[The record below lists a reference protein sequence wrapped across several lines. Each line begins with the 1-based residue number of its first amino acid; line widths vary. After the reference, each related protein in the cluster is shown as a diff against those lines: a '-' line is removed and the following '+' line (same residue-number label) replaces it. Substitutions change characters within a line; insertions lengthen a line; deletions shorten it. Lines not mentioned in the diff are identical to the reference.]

1 MSEESEIVKVAIEGT
16 NIYLRLAGTSIKD
29 ALKFLKF
36 IFSGVGDIA
45 NWATGIEDRRL
56 DRELKQLEVDLK
68 THKKETMK
76 MEMDM
81 IKARTNL
88 AAGSMDIKEFMK
100 IFAAEERTILQ
111 VPDASME
118 RFSQLAEKNG
128 LTYSMLQDLN
138 YSDGYVQ
145 VLVPNSQADIWKAL
159 EEQLQKEEMEKNKI
173 NKENLQKDID
183 DTVKEKAEYTAEKKK
198 MEREGT
204 DKTDPE
210 HYNDVISSIKLME
223 NKEKSLKERLDKLEG
238 NITGEIT
245 LEDYM
250 NTNPQA
256 FDHTDLFHEMSEN
269 GIVPKGCEKVSEF
282 LKVPDG
288 SISRYKEGIKGEQ
301 GNSIN
306 PDGYIVNPDIPD
318 LAIQREEISKDNK
331 VTGYQYTILEE
342 GKADN
347 KIQFKTNA
355 KTTDEEKTMFIRQI
369 NQMAKKKNPDYS
381 PGDKWMVIGSTEE
394 LEKYREIAKKNEA
407 LQKTDKELK
416 EEFKEIMGKEQSEKI
431 IDLAKT
437 KVDDEKNII
446 EIPEDRLMVKRQEGK
461 KPEFYIRSENNM
473 YVIHLDPNKIK
484 QDKSGKKIL
493 ILGKDE
499 HVDIIER
506 ATRKPSGKEVRSQK
520 DLSDFLSGQNT
531 TAKENTAIRSQEK
544 GGRKK

>member
-1 MSEESEIVKVAIEGT
+1 MSEEAEIVKVAVEGT
-16 NIYLRLAGTSIKD
+16 EIYLRLAGTTIKD

-36 IFSGVGDIA
+36 ILSGVGGITKYIA
-45 NWATGIEDRRL
+45 GRE
-56 DRELKQLEVDLK
+56 DRELDRALK
-68 THKKETMK
+68 LYKAEEAKLAIET
-76 MEMDM
+76 
-81 IKARTNL
+81 IKARKNL
-88 AAGSMDIKEFMK
+88 AAGSMEIKEFVKM
-100 IFAAEERTILQ
+100 FSAEERTILQ
-111 VPDASME
+111 IPDASME
-118 RFSQLAEKNG
+118 RFRQLAEKNG
-128 LTYSMLQDLN
+128 LTYSMLQDLD

-145 VLVPNSQADIWKAL
+145 VLVPSSQADIWKSI
-159 EEQLQKEEMEKNKI
+159 EEQLQKEEIERNKAE
-173 NKENLQKDID
+173 KENCQKEMAA
-183 DTVKEKAEYTAEKKK
+183 TAKEKAEYIAEKKR

-210 HYNDVISSIKLME
+210 HYNDVISSIKIME

-250 NTNPQA
+250 KTNPQA
-256 FDHTDLFHEMSEN
+256 FDHTDLFREMSEN
-269 GIVPKGCEKVSEF
+269 GIEPKGCEKVSEF
-282 LKVPDG
+282 MKVPDG
-288 SISRYKEGIKGEQ
+288 SISKYKEGIKNEQ

-318 LAIQREEISKDNK
+318 LAIQRKEISKDNK
-331 VTGYQYTILEE
+331 VTRYQYTILEE

-347 KIQFKTNA
+347 RIQFKTNA

-407 LQKTDKELK
+407 LQKTNKELK
-416 EEFKEIMGKEQSEKI
+416 EEFKETMGKEQSEKI

-437 KVDDEKNII
+437 KMDGEKNII
-446 EIPEDRLMVKRQEGK
+446 EIPENSLMVKRQEGK

-473 YVIHLDPNKIK
+473 YVIHLDPDKIK

-499 HVDIIER
+499 HVDVIER
-506 ATRKPSGKEVRSQK
+506 ATRKPSGEVRSQK
-520 DLSDFLSGQNT
+520 DMSDFLSGKNT
-531 TAKENTAIRSQEK
+531 TAKENTAMRSQEK